1 MTQKRKRI
9 EHKPSTAY
17 GRNSIAAVAVAKTLD
32 AEVPELTMPSAA
44 YLAAPELVG
53 TPDEWRAMRLQAWRQ
68 CCDCIRAAGY
78 RVTPAYAMT
87 VEAFAGAVVINR
99 VTSGAKATQELIKFF
114 QIFCLSPSARAR
126 QLDAENPAKE
136 AEEKPLAPLGM
147 GSIMA
152 AIRKAH

>member
-1 MTQKRKRI
+1 MTRKRKTI
-9 EHKPSTAY
+9 EFKQTRND
-17 GRNSIAAVAVAKTLD
+17 GRPSIAAVASAKKLD
-32 AEVPELTMPSAA
+32 DEIPELTMPSAA

-53 TPDEWRAMRLQAWRQ
+53 TEQEWRAMRLQAWRE

-78 RVTPAYAMT
+78 RITPVYAMT

-136 AEEKPLAPLGM
+136 IEEKPLAPLGM